1 MQFLIPSNFFA
12 VSVLRKAAEILER
25 DYHCCRVCL
34 SAGIINS
41 NDLSVHHIIPL
52 KDDYDRRLDN
62 DNLITLCRY
71 HHEAAERGHISRQEL
86 AAKLEEQGMDVED
99 GYYSE
104 EHKPIKDITLK
115 EMQELCQNCNRRCS
129 IVLTFKI

>member
-1 MQFLIPSNFFA
+1 MLKACSRCGKIHKSGDCPIPVTPYYRQVRNSDADLFRNRK
-12 VSVLRKAAEILER
+12 VWQRKAAEILER

-71 HHEAAERGHISRQEL
+71 HHEAAERGQISRKEL
-86 AAKLEEQGMDVED
+86 VTMTCRIDF
-99 GYYSE
+99 S
-104 EHKPIKDITLK
+104 HHNI
-115 EMQELCQNCNRRCS
+115 
-129 IVLTFKI
+129 

>member
-1 MQFLIPSNFFA
+1 MLKACSRRGKIHNSGGCPIPVTPYYRQVRNSDADLFRNRK
-12 VSVLRKAAEILER
+12 VWQRKAAEILER

-34 SAGIINS
+34 LAGIINS

-71 HHEAAERGHISRQEL
+71 HHEAAERGQISRKEL
-86 AAKLEEQGMDVED
+86 VTMTGRIDFL
-99 GYYSE
+99 
-104 EHKPIKDITLK
+104 HHNI
-115 EMQELCQNCNRRCS
+115 
-129 IVLTFKI
+129 